1 MSNQGQRDRSASSS
15 HLSPP
20 ATADS
25 FQPFTNPY
33 DSQLQQ
39 QQQQQHFQANN
50 LNHQQFLD
58 PQATLLDFQSSSFDN
73 NSFFGVRTP
82 SLYSPNGSSSNLSG
96 NLSPTSLS
104 ATNLSLNGPSPHN
117 LSQHESNAFP
127 GFDFNQHQLDPNLL
141 YGNVQQQHSSN
152 PSLVDP
158 NMAATHHNPTP
169 PHLLQPGLRRSSQSP
184 SPHASPSYQQAS
196 FSQVNR
202 QRSESLDPASAAYPP
217 PGYRGNDWG
226 AGQAFQSHRR
236 SPSDAYS
243 DISSH
248 SNHASPYLP
257 SADSFDASPMLNP
270 QTDPSLFPDALGLGQ
285 FSLSDTQIPPHIS
298 PGPSPAVS
306 PRLLPQSQ
314 QALPDFNTAN
324 GFALQ
329 PELGYQTQQQNFDMY
344 PGASLAGGEPFPQLS
359 NGGTPNEIGMAD
371 TMSPPEINIDFAP
384 PSRVPS
390 FGPPNGAGPEDAL
403 SPPERNRSRNRMR
416 AKSDTFVGSRSVTPS
431 VAGRGRS
438 PSLQPATNSLS
449 PFDARHTGSRSPS
462 PSSISSTSGL
472 SRRSSTSS
480 VPQRDYILDL
490 ANPERAASGGN
501 DPKRTQK
508 HPATFQCTLC
518 PKKFT
523 RAYNLRSHLRT
534 HTDERPFVCTVCGKA
549 FARQHDR
556 KRHESLHSGEKKF
569 VCRGQLSNGEQWGC
583 GRRFARADALGRHF
597 RSEAG
602 RVCIKPLLDEEA
614 AERQK
619 QWAEEHAQRQ
629 MQSDQG
635 FVAPPPMMNQ
645 PHLHPILPAALLQ
658 MYPDLANLDWGAVG
672 APAIPEE
679 PEVFSGRSSFDA
691 GSGNEWGDISENEM
705 GAYGQ
710 QTPNMNMG
718 LANNGWLS
726 DMER

>member
-1 MSNQGQRDRSASSS
+1 MTNQGQRDRSASSS

-20 ATADS
+20 ASADS
-25 FQPFTNPY
+25 FQPFSNPY
-33 DSQLQQ
+33 DTQQ
-39 QQQQQHFQANN
+39 QFQANN
-50 LNHQQFLD
+50 LNQQQFLD
-58 PQATLLDFQSSSFDN
+58 PQATLLDFQSPSFDN
-73 NSFFGVRTP
+73 SSFFSARTP

-117 LSQHESNAFP
+117 LPQTESNSFP

-141 YGNVQQQHSSN
+141 YGTSN
-152 PSLVDP
+152 PPPVDP
-158 NMAATHHNPTP
+158 MAATHHNPTP
-169 PHLLQPGLRRSSQSP
+169 PHLLQPQLRRASQSP
-184 SPHASPSYQQAS
+184 SPHASPSYHQAS
-196 FSQVNR
+196 FNQVNR

-217 PGYRGNDWG
+217 PGYHGNDWG
-226 AGQAFQSHRR
+226 AGQAFQAHRR

-243 DISSH
+243 EISSH
-248 SNHASPYLP
+248 SNQASPYLP
-257 SADSFDASPMLNP
+257 TADSFDASPMLNP
-270 QTDPSLFPDALGLGQ
+270 QADVSMFPDALGLGQ

-306 PRLLPQSQ
+306 PRLLPQAQ

-329 PELGYQTQQQNFDMY
+329 PDMTYQAPQQNFDMY
-344 PGASLAGGEPFPQLS
+344 PNPSLTAAEPFPQLS
-359 NGGTPNEIGMAD
+359 SSGTPNEIGMAD

-390 FGPPNGAGPEDAL
+390 FGPPDGAGPEDAL

-416 AKSDTFVGSRSVTPS
+416 AKSDTFVGSRPVTPS
-431 VAGRGRS
+431 VSGRGRS
-438 PSLQPATNSLS
+438 PSLQPGTNSLS
-449 PFDARHTGSRSPS
+449 PFDARHSGSRSPS

-480 VPQRDYILDL
+480 VPQRHYILDL

-569 VCRGQLSNGEQWGC
+569 VCKGQLSNGEQWGC

-635 FVAPPPMMNQ
+635 FVAPPPMTNQ

-658 MYPDLANLDWGAVG
+658 MYPDLANLDWGAVS

-679 PEVFSGRSSFDA
+679 SEVFSGRSSFDA
-691 GSGNEWGDISENEM
+691 GSGNEWDLSESEM
-705 GAYGQ
+705 GTYAQ
-710 QTPNMNMG
+710 QTQNMNMG
-718 LANNGWLS
+718 LANNGWAS
-726 DMER
+726 DMDR